1 MEINWFGEFVVL
13 SETLHYAQAA
23 EKLYMTQSTLSK
35 HIQALEKELGA
46 PLVARGYHK
55 LELTPFG
62 RVMLPYAYDMM
73 SVRNKCEEAAFTML
87 HGGSRVLRISAIPA
101 LPDYNITEKF
111 IRFQQKYP
119 DVKIS
124 VSEADSIVIRKELL
138 ERQCDLAIMRDSRDI
153 LDASRVLS
161 GEDMLRRI
169 PFCRDEL
176 VAVLPTDHPLARE
189 KQVSLQQLSKDRFVL
204 IREGSLPYQLC
215 LSACKAAGFI
225 PQVEFTSH
233 NRDAMV
239 DMVVKG
245 SLTALLF
252 SSHVENLRG
261 RGRDFAA
268 VPIRPALYCD
278 VFIACLKHENLP
290 DYAQDFIAMFEER
303 DSIPES

>member
-1 MEINWFGEFVVL
+1 M
-13 SETLHYAQAA
+13 
-23 EKLYMTQSTLSK
+23 
-35 HIQALEKELGA
+35 
-46 PLVARGYHK
+46 
-55 LELTPFG
+55 
-62 RVMLPYAYDMM
+62 
-73 SVRNKCEEAAFTML
+73 
-87 HGGSRVLRISAIPA
+87 LRISAIPA

-215 LSACKAAGFI
+215 LSA
-225 PQVEFTSH
+225 
-233 NRDAMV
+233 
-239 DMVVKG
+239 
-245 SLTALLF
+245 
-252 SSHVENLRG
+252 
-261 RGRDFAA
+261 
-268 VPIRPALYCD
+268 
-278 VFIACLKHENLP
+278 
-290 DYAQDFIAMFEER
+290 
-303 DSIPES
+303 